1 MRTENR
7 FIAELLHAA
16 HCVQAGRLAEL
27 TTEEKLASALALNAP
42 DLLGE
47 FGYTLPQALDRIRM
61 TWLRAVP
68 GAAAVLAVEAAHTT

>member
-7 FIAELLHAA
+7 FVNELLHAA
-16 HCVQAGRLAEL
+16 HLVQAGRLAEL
-27 TTEEKLASALALNAP
+27 TVEEKLASALALNEP
-42 DLLGE
+42 SLLGE

-68 GAAAVLAVEAAHTT
+68 GAAAVLAAEAARTT